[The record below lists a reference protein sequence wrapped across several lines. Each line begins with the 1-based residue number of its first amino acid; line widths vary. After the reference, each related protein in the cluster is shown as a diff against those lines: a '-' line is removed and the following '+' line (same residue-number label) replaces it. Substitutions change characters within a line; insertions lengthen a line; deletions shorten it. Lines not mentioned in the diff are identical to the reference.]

1 MRRSKSASF
10 AKTAYLRTLTIVL
23 ILIVCAAVYFF
34 LTSPPAEEAA
44 APAASA
50 EMLQVLVIDVG
61 QGDSILLSFENG
73 GTMLIDAGTKQ
84 SASAVLAALERHG
97 TQQIDILIATHPHA
111 DHIGGMSDVIAQY
124 DIDRIYMP
132 DMPGTS
138 KTYQN
143 LIGVIDEHGVE
154 VVEAYAGLEFAFGP
168 ALCTIVS
175 PQKNADKDANNESV
189 VIFLDYGDTDFLFT
203 GDMETFAEDAVLEAG
218 YDIDAHV
225 LKVAHHGS
233 RSSTSEAFL
242 RAVSPDFAVIS
253 CGEGNKY
260 GHPHKEILQLLELF
274 GITTFRTDLT
284 SDILFIANG
293 EQLEYRL
300 SR

>member
-1 MRRSKSASF
+1 MRRSKSANF

-23 ILIVCAAVYFF
+23 VIIVCAAVYFF
-34 LTSPPAEEAA
+34 SPPAEEAA
-44 APAASA
+44 APAPAASA

-61 QGDSILLSFENG
+61 QGDSILLSLESG
-73 GTMLIDAGTKQ
+73 ETMLIDAGTKQ
-84 SASAVLAALERHG
+84 SASAVLAALESHG
-97 TQQIDILIATHPHA
+97 TEKIDILIATHPHA

-124 DIDRIYMP
+124 DIGRIYLP

-143 LIGVIDEHGVE
+143 LINLIDERGIE

-175 PQKNADKDANNESV
+175 PQKDANKDANNESV

-233 RSSTSEAFL
+233 RSSSSEAFL
-242 RAVSPDFAVIS
+242 RAVSPEYAVIS

-260 GHPHKEILQLLELF
+260 GHPHKEILQLLEYF
-274 GITTFRTDLT
+274 GIITFRTDL
-284 SDILFIANG
+284 SGDILFIADG

-300 SR
+300 GR